1 MIQFDS
7 GRMLAH
13 VMGQFDSIRSAA
25 QAMGVSRRAVL
36 SVLRGKT
43 VTYSTAKKIIDG
55 LGLSQGTDYRLD
67 VRTPANAK
75 KNIAAP

>member
-7 GRMLAH
+7 GRILAH
-13 VMGQFDSIRSAA
+13 VMGRFDSIRSAA
-25 QAMGVSRRAVL
+25 QAMGVSRRAML

-55 LGLSQGTDYRLD
+55 LGLTQGTDYRLD
-67 VRTPANAK
+67 ITPPANAK
-75 KNIAAP
+75 KKKRR